1 MTSNTHSCFLPEV
14 TEPCGPRTDGVGGFW
29 EQKFPEEMGGVCS
42 LESLADCQLH
52 NISQG
57 LLDDDDDVD
66 DDDDDEGNDYN
77 DSGNDHNDG
86 DTENAAANN
95 PISCWKTTWINIF
108 PGSHSAAS
116 R

>member
-14 TEPCGPRTDGVGGFW
+14 TEPCGPRTDEVGGFW

-57 LLDDDDDVD
+57 LLDDDDDD

-86 DTENAAANN
+86 DTENVAANN

>member
-1 MTSNTHSCFLPEV
+1 
-14 TEPCGPRTDGVGGFW
+14 
-29 EQKFPEEMGGVCS
+29 MGGVCS

-66 DDDDDEGNDYN
+66 DDDDDEGND
-77 DSGNDHNDG
+77 HNDG
-86 DTENAAANN
+86 DAENPAANN